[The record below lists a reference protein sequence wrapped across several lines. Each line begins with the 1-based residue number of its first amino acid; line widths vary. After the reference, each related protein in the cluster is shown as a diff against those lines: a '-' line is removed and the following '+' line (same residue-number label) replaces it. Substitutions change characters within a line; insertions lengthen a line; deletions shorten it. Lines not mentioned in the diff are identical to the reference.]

1 MIKKKTC
8 KRNAKKGNWSVL
20 GIHGGVEG
28 KQWQKGKR
36 IVSRAKVQTRTVK
49 SKAQT
54 KILKLGKLNADDKR
68 RLLREIENAK

>member
-1 MIKKKTC
+1 MIKK
-8 KRNAKKGNWSVL
+8 RVKKGRWSVL

-54 KILKLGKLNADDKR
+54 KILKLGKLKADDKR
-68 RLLREIENAK
+68 RLLREIEDAK